1 MNSNQMN
8 WAPIV
13 GQMELRNGDVVFKG
27 ELPKDVEAPAPSSG
41 LFVCDRAFTGGT
53 VSTDIRFS
61 DVDKFGLA
69 EILIYY
75 DPSNQTM
82 VSAGLGRSHMFEI
95 SGTVET
101 LDSQKW
107 TTYAQ
112 TGERTNLQS
121 DRSYQL
127 SASFI
132 GSFVTLTV
140 DGVHVLSANLPRA
153 ISPSQVGLLFV
164 GEDDI
169 TASNYT
175 VQTTQPK
182 AFVVMEFG
190 SPYDDVYGEVIE
202 RVCSSF
208 EIDVNRADEIYSPGL
223 IIADITR
230 EITESKVI
238 IAEITPRNPNVY
250 FEVGYAHAYNK
261 PTILIAEKGTELPFD
276 VSPFRVLLY
285 ENSIGGRTRLEEG
298 LSRHLEAIMGMTPKV
313 DQ

>member
-27 ELPKDVEAPAPSSG
+27 ELRKDVEAPTPSFG
-41 LFVCDRAFTGGT
+41 LFVCDRAFIGGT
-53 VSTDIRFS
+53 VSTDVRFS
-61 DVDKFGLA
+61 NVDKFGLA

-75 DPSNQTM
+75 NPSNQTM
-82 VSAGLGRSHMFEI
+82 VSAGLGRSGMFAI
-95 SGTVET
+95 AGT

-112 TGERTNLQS
+112 TGERTNLQR
-121 DRSYQL
+121 DRSYRL

-132 GSFVTLTV
+132 GSSVTLTV
-140 DGVHVLSANLPRA
+140 DGVDVLSANLPRA
-153 ISPSQVGLLFV
+153 ISPSQVGLLFM
-164 GEDDI
+164 GENDI

-190 SPYDDVYGEVIE
+190 SPYDEVYGEVIE

-208 EIDVNRADEIYSPGL
+208 NIDVNRADEIYSPGL

-250 FEVGYAHAYNK
+250 FEVGYAHACNK
-261 PTILIAEKGTELPFD
+261 PTILIAEKGTDIPFD

>member
-8 WAPIV
+8 WAPII

-27 ELPKDVEAPAPSSG
+27 ELPKDVEAPAPSLG

-61 DVDKFGLA
+61 DVEKFVLA

-75 DPSNQTM
+75 DPSNKTM
-82 VSAGLGRSHMFEI
+82 VSAGLGRSGMFAI
-95 SGTVET
+95 AGN

-107 TTYAQ
+107 TIYAQ

-121 DRSYQL
+121 DRSYRL
-127 SASFI
+127 RASFI

-153 ISPSQVGLLFV
+153 ISPSQVGLFFL

-202 RVCSSF
+202 RVCGSF
-208 EIDVNRADEIYSPGL
+208 EMDVNRADEIYGPGL

-230 EITESKVI
+230 EISESKVI